1 MDKHHQLHNTYIMFD
16 SVWFNSLTK
25 PFLQPPAWIFSPVW
39 IMLYASLLVSLILY
53 SVKITSKKKANGY
66 IVFVVHMI
74 FNLLWSPVFF
84 YLQRIDI
91 ALFVIA
97 IMDFTAIYMIAKFFS
112 VSKTAGAILV
122 PYLIWIFFATY
133 LNIMFLILN

>member
-1 MDKHHQLHNTYIMFD
+1 MFN
-16 SVWFNSLTK
+16 SVWFDSLTK

-39 IMLYASLLVSLILY
+39 IMLYASILVSLILY
-53 SVKITSKKKANGY
+53 SIKITYKNKTGGY

-84 YLQRIDI
+84 YLHRIDI
-91 ALFVIA
+91 ALFVIV
-97 IMDFTAIYMIAKFFS
+97 IMDLTAIYMIIKFYS
-112 VSKTAGAILV
+112 ISKTAGTILI

-133 LNIMFLILN
+133 LNTMFLILNNELP